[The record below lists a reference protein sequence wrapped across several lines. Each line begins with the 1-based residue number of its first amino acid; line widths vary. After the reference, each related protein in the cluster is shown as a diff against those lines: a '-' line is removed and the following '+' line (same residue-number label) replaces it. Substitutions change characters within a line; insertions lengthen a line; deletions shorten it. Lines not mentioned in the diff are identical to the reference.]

1 MARHMRKRKKSFR
14 RRLLAWLG
22 ISHTSKKYYLIYFLA
37 LLVSIILFPLIMK
50 ILASF
55 KENYGKGYGY
65 VPRDLERSEKLTR
78 EEKPIPFQPRG
89 AWQYEKEP
97 GENDKKEKGQLD
109 PYH

>member
-1 MARHMRKRKKSFR
+1 MVRRMRMRKKSFK
-14 RRLLAWLG
+14 RRLLGWLG
-22 ISHTSKKYYLIYFLA
+22 ISHTSKKYYLVYFLA
-37 LLVSIILFPLIMK
+37 LIALIILLPLIMK
-50 ILASF
+50 MLVSF

-78 EEKPIPFQPRG
+78 EGKAIPFQPRG

-97 GENDKKEKGQLD
+97 GENDKKRKSKLD

>member
-1 MARHMRKRKKSFR
+1 MVRHMRMRKKSFK

-50 ILASF
+50 ILVSV

-78 EEKPIPFQPRG
+78 EEKPIPFLPRG

-97 GENDKKEKGQLD
+97 GENDKKQKSKLD
-109 PYH
+109 LYH